1 VKERI
6 RLLAEQAFTAVGTKH
21 DSITHQDQSVLDK
34 NDTIT
39 VYTFTQ
45 NTMDKFAELIV
56 RECIERVCNQYTP
69 IRDCTIQGRPNPF
82 FPELRVRTECEQAV
96 IESGI
101 KSIIALEELIQEST
115 DRWYKENVLGDE
127 A

>member
-1 VKERI
+1 MNERI

-45 NTMDKFAELIV
+45 NTMEKFAESIV
-56 RECIERVCNQYTP
+56 RECIKSTLSLHDTAIDNEWNLDETFHV
-69 IRDCTIQGRPNPF
+69 IVDTIVEDLDMQHIFR
-82 FPELRVRTECEQAV
+82 
-96 IESGI
+96 S
-101 KSIIALEELIQEST
+101 
-115 DRWYKENVLGDE
+115 
-127 A
+127 

>member
-1 VKERI
+1 
-6 RLLAEQAFTAVGTKH
+6 VG
-21 DSITHQDQSVLDK
+21 
-34 NDTIT
+34 NDAIE
-39 VYTFTQ
+39 
-45 NTMDKFAELIV
+45 KFAELIV

-69 IRDCTIQGRPNPF
+69 VRDSTIEGRPNPF

-101 KSIIALEELIQEST
+101 KNIMALEELIQEST
-115 DRWYKENVLGDE
+115 DRWHKENILGDE